1 MKLKT
6 AKTVYIVCTA
16 VEATLFVAAYL
27 SLGSLSRLW
36 LIAGLAVLCVNT
48 ALSVKYLRCPHC
60 GSLLTRLTSITHCP
74 YCGEDLNPEAK
85 GGVRK

>member
-16 VEATLFVAAYL
+16 AEAVLFVAAYL
-27 SLGSLSRLW
+27 TFGSVSRLL
-36 LIAGLAVLCVNT
+36 LIAGLVVLCVNT

-74 YCGEDLNPEAK
+74 YCGEDLDPEAK
-85 GGVRK
+85 GGARK